1 MAGLTAVE
9 RLKFVLQV
17 DASGAIKQ
25 LQQFGQTADK
35 ELSKAETK
43 MQQQASSMQKYGA
56 GAMAFAGVAG
66 IALFKLSNKWKD
78 GALAAGKFAQATG
91 ITVEEASRF
100 IVVAEDLDLESGKIV
115 KAIGKMEKALG
126 KSPKDFAKLGIAT
139 KNAAGE
145 QISAQEVFLSSAD
158 VLKKITRE
166 SDRASAASKL
176 FGRDWQNMAVMLG
189 KGSDEL
195 RRRFAAVR
203 DEQVYDDAD
212 YKAATKYRDALKDL
226 SNSFKSVSVAIG
238 EGTVPMFA
246 MFAQSA
252 AAAGDALT
260 AVNRAAGGVTGQL
273 LAIGTVGIGVVGTIS
288 MVAGTTAKMTQRF
301 KDGDGALT
309 KYGAAAKGAGVAL
322 GALAIGA
329 VVSTVVD
336 KLTENTKKADNAF
349 KELLVSAD
357 ELRGGTEGPAALLDI
372 FIETKKVLSD
382 SRGWAT
388 KFWDVFTDNPLGT
401 EQDGAVLAKKELE
414 DISDAFDKLRSES
427 PETAEQIVTA
437 FEGIAASAA
446 SGDAAA
452 QKWLDTNGISVDL
465 IKQMRHEVELDAESN
480 AVLNKQI
487 ADQNGLVDENI
498 LLSAK
503 EIEAKKKATKA
514 AQDHAKAL
522 EDEKKATQDL
532 YDEFLSQID
541 SAHAYEVQQ
550 RRTRQAVAGL
560 NKELADG
567 NKTQDEKADAIENVV
582 EQIKAEARAYAEKS
596 GSKDPKKLIDDQVK
610 SLYIQAAALAPG
622 SALRKNIEGYIN
634 EIYQIPGKVTTQF
647 SMERFKGSH
656 YAAGTTSAK
665 AGVALVGEQGP
676 ELVMLGGGEHILTAA
691 QTQSALTPTN
701 ETSSAKANAVLTERE
716 ILEAQFE
723 LGEISAKQYKEMLKG
738 RLGTLEKYSSDY
750 MATWREIRS
759 LEKDAEDESQKNL
772 DLAQRFKEAAIE
784 KHLDRIREL
793 YKKAADRRAL
803 DDAKDEADAA
813 MRDYGRAM
821 GEAMRVGKDKSRKVT
836 QEDRQ
841 NAYDSAVD
849 AGKNA
854 AQSLADRAG
863 AAAVAAGFEEGTPE
877 YARSVRAALLQ
888 DQKNAPALKTAIDRE
903 LSGIPELAMG
913 GLVTSPTVAMVGEA
927 GPEAVIP
934 LSKIGQMG
942 ATYNITVNTAAD
954 PLSVVAAIKRYTK
967 NGGVL

>member
-1 MAGLTAVE
+1 MASLTAVE

-43 MQQQASSMQKYGA
+43 MHQQASSMQKYGA

-66 IALFKLSNKWKD
+66 IALFKLSNKWKES
-78 GALAAGKFAQATG
+78 ALAAGKFAAATG

-126 KSPKDFAKLGIAT
+126 KSPDKFAKLGIAT

-145 QISAQEVFLSSAD
+145 QISAQEVFLSSSD
-158 VLKKITRE
+158 VLKKITTE
-166 SDRASAASKL
+166 SDRASAASSL

-189 KGSDEL
+189 KGSTEL
-195 RRRFAAVR
+195 RKRFAAVR
-203 DEQVYDDAD
+203 DEQVFSKKD
-212 YKAATKYRDALKDL
+212 YKAASEYRDALKDVG
-226 SNSFKSVSVAIG
+226 NSFKSVTLALG

-260 AVNRAAGGVTGQL
+260 AVNRASGGVTGQL

-288 MVAGTTAKMTQRF
+288 MIAGTTQKMSQRF
-301 KDGDGALT
+301 KDGDGVLT
-309 KYGAAAKGAGVAL
+309 KYGAAAKGVGIAL
-322 GALAIGA
+322 GAIA
-329 VVSTVVD
+329 VGVMVGTVVN
-336 KLTENTKKADNAF
+336 KLTENTKKADDAF
-349 KELLVSAD
+349 KSFIVTADNLTGAGSGGSAELLNTFV
-357 ELRGGTEGPAALLDI
+357 
-372 FIETKKVLSD
+372 ETSKVLADSKGYVEKLWDAWGQGMSD
-382 SRGWAT
+382 NNGQ
-388 KFWDVFTDNPLGT
+388 KQID
-401 EQDGAVLAKKELE
+401 
-414 DISDAFDKLRSES
+414 DISDAFDKLRKEA
-427 PETAEQIVTA
+427 PATADQMVLA

-452 QKWLDTNGISVDL
+452 QKWMESNGLSVDL
-465 IKQMRHEVELDAESN
+465 IKQMRHEVDLDAESN

-487 ADQNGLVDENI
+487 ADQNGLVDDNI

-532 YDEFLSQID
+532 YDELLSRID
-541 SAHAYEVQQ
+541 KEHAYEVQQ
-550 RRTRQAVAGL
+550 RKTRQAVAGL

-567 NKTQDEKADAIENVV
+567 NKTQDEKADAIESVV

-647 SMERFKGSH
+647 SMERFIGSH

-772 DLAQRFKEAAIE
+772 DFAQRFKEAAIE

-888 DQKNAPALKTAIDRE
+888 DQKNAPALKAAIDRE

-934 LSKIGQMG
+934 LSKVGQMG

-954 PLSVVAAIKRYTK
+954 PNSVVAAIKRYTK